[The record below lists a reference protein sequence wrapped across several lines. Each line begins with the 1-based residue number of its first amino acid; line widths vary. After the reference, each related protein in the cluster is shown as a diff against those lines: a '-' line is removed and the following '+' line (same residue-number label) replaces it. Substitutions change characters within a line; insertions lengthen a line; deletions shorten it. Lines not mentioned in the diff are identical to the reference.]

1 MRQTEKSAESSF
13 LSVKRFRN
21 GGLVGT
27 AMALFVGFIEQA
39 AAHAAELAQ
48 SASLLSDQLADNSL
62 TTAPKTH
69 QAPDSDSASTDAAS
83 SEHAFAGHTHD
94 DALSALA
101 LPTHSDGSDDSS
113 GSVLGDAGS
122 ILGNLEGFWFDAH
135 GPVHIVLGTD
145 AEDHSSAGEFTGA
158 HESAANN
165 SASNIEVSFTSG
177 ASSSFQYSGPSILDT
192 TPGGAHSDQSLAIS
206 SEVPTL
212 NANVASPGQ
221 VLGEVQSAATFEN
234 NLPID
239 GLKLTAA
246 AGPGIVLE
254 GWNGDLGRSVFSA
267 DTAGTGNASSGNV
280 PGVSAGTEGQ
290 GLVINVVYD
299 ASVANAPAGFTQA
312 VANVVSFYEN
322 QFSTPVTITIDVGYG
337 EVEGQALA
345 PFALGENQ
353 ANMTSVSYAQLQ
365 SALANNANAI
375 GDFAAA
381 ASLPE
386 TSPVNG
392 QYWIPTAEA
401 QALGL
406 ATGSNGVD
414 GYAGFT
420 NIAGLMDYNS
430 TNTSGTPPSNQ
441 YDFFGVVAH
450 EFSEIM
456 GRQMLV
462 GADFGGTA
470 GYTALDLFHYSAPGV
485 RDFSGTTPGYAS
497 PDGGST
503 NLGNFNTNQN
513 GDFGDWAA
521 SVGNNSYL
529 SNSCPGVL
537 NSVTASD
544 ITVMNLLGWDSSPQA
559 AQTTQVAPAPA
570 PATSGGQTIYAGPG
584 RETVDGEP
592 SDTLIGGRGHDNF
605 VFSPGFGKETIENF
619 HPRYDVISLPSSIS
633 NLSNVWADTYQSGA
647 NTIIWV
653 DKQDV
658 ITLAGF
664 DVGHLHPHNFHFI
677 V

>member
-1 MRQTEKSAESSF
+1 M
-13 LSVKRFRN
+13 
-21 GGLVGT
+21 
-27 AMALFVGFIEQA
+27 
-39 AAHAAELAQ
+39 
-48 SASLLSDQLADNSL
+48 
-62 TTAPKTH
+62 
-69 QAPDSDSASTDAAS
+69 
-83 SEHAFAGHTHD
+83 
-94 DALSALA
+94 
-101 LPTHSDGSDDSS
+101 
-113 GSVLGDAGS
+113 
-122 ILGNLEGFWFDAH
+122 
-135 GPVHIVLGTD
+135 
-145 AEDHSSAGEFTGA
+145 
-158 HESAANN
+158 
-165 SASNIEVSFTSG
+165 
-177 ASSSFQYSGPSILDT
+177 
-192 TPGGAHSDQSLAIS
+192 
-206 SEVPTL
+206 
-212 NANVASPGQ
+212 
-221 VLGEVQSAATFEN
+221 
-234 NLPID
+234 
-239 GLKLTAA
+239 
-246 AGPGIVLE
+246 
-254 GWNGDLGRSVFSA
+254 
-267 DTAGTGNASSGNV
+267 
-280 PGVSAGTEGQ
+280 
-290 GLVINVVYD
+290 INVVYD

-312 VANVVSFYEN
+312 VANVVSFYES
-322 QFSTPVTITIDVGYG
+322 QFSNPVTITIDVGYG

-462 GADFGGTA
+462 GADFGGA
-470 GYTALDLFHYSAPGV
+470 PGYTALDLFHYSAPGV

-529 SNSCPGVL
+529 V
-537 NSVTASD
+537 
-544 ITVMNLLGWDSSPQA
+544 
-559 AQTTQVAPAPA
+559 
-570 PATSGGQTIYAGPG
+570 
-584 RETVDGEP
+584 
-592 SDTLIGGRGHDNF
+592 
-605 VFSPGFGKETIENF
+605 K
-619 HPRYDVISLPSSIS
+619 
-633 NLSNVWADTYQSGA
+633 
-647 NTIIWV
+647 
-653 DKQDV
+653 
-658 ITLAGF
+658 
-664 DVGHLHPHNFHFI
+664 
-677 V
+677 